1 MKLKSILLASM
12 LLSAAAVAQTSFA
25 ADINNSSV
33 VNLTSDLEGGFNS
46 HFGDSFTSA
55 ATGQTFADKYNFTLT
70 GGFDSAA
77 SVTSSYLSSMTVKDL
92 DITNYT
98 MVQYDPASGKTL
110 NTYVGTNITNPGV
123 NQTDNWSLT
132 AMSLSA
138 GSYYIEVDGK
148 VVGDGGGSYGSDLT
162 ISPAVSAV
170 PEPATYG
177 MLLGGLG
184 LIGFIAR
191 RKKSA

>member
-12 LLSAAAVAQTSFA
+12 LLSSAVLAQSAFA
-25 ADINNSSV
+25 ADLSKTV
-33 VNLTSDLEGGFNS
+33 TANLVSDLEGGFNS
-46 HFGDSFTSA
+46 HFGGAFTSA
-55 ATGQTFADKYNFTLT
+55 ATGLTFADKYTFTLAA
-70 GGFDSAA
+70 GFDSSA
-77 SVTSSYLSSMTVKDL
+77 SLTSAYLSAQTVKDL

-98 MVQYDPASGKTL
+98 MVQYDPISGKTL
-110 NTYVGTNITNPGV
+110 NTYTGANITNAGV
-123 NQTDNWSLT
+123 NQTDGWSLT
-132 AMSLSA
+132 AKNLTA

-148 VVGDGGGSYGSDLT
+148 VVGNGGGTYGSDLT
-162 ISPAVSAV
+162 ISPTSAV
-170 PEPATYG
+170 PEPTTYG